1 PEGPQGRL
9 KLKLEGIAGQSFGA
23 FGARGL
29 ILDVTGEVND
39 YVGKGLS
46 GADIH
51 VRPHEWRENQQV
63 CGNTTM
69 YGATSGRL
77 FVAGAAGER
86 FAVRNSGAEAVVEGL
101 GAHGCEYMTG
111 GRVVVLGP
119 TGWNLAAGM
128 SGGELFVL
136 DPENRAQQALNGDL
150 SAIAAMSAEAASR
163 LKELVEAHYAATRS
177 PLAERLL
184 GDWTNSLKT
193 FIRIVPQTVKAAEEV
208 A

>member
-63 CGNTTM
+63 CGNTTL

-77 FVAGAAGER
+77 FVAGAAGEP
-86 FAVRNSGAEAVVEGL
+86 FAVRNFGAEAAGP
-101 GAHGCEYMTG
+101 GQGRHGC
-111 GRVVVLGP
+111 
-119 TGWNLAAGM
+119 
-128 SGGELFVL
+128 
-136 DPENRAQQALNGDL
+136 GD
-150 SAIAAMSAEAASR
+150 
-163 LKELVEAHYAATRS
+163 T
-177 PLAERLL
+177 
-184 GDWTNSLKT
+184 
-193 FIRIVPQTVKAAEEV
+193 
-208 A
+208 